1 MIEQEKSNTHKNI
14 FTHLLNSQNL
24 TVKFVLLGIL
34 SCTIFV
40 IPCDRTFSI
49 NDHTASAH
57 FFGGETVTIDDYQVV
72 FLTAPSSPAIGDN
85 STTLN
90 FSVLQNNS
98 NIYNIQSAVVITE
111 KNSGRIVEQIP
122 YRVYEFSDITLPYTF
137 QNTTDYTITLQTRIT
152 GDEKYQATP
161 LVASFD
167 ITVADPSSLIP
178 FNELMLFYVT
188 PVTLV
193 ITGIMIYL
201 HMKGKF

>member
-1 MIEQEKSNTHKNI
+1 
-14 FTHLLNSQNL
+14 
-24 TVKFVLLGIL
+24 
-34 SCTIFV
+34 V
-40 IPCDRTFSI
+40 IPCDRTSSI
-49 NDHTASAH
+49 NDHTAYAH
-57 FFGGETVTIDDYQVV
+57 FFGGETVTIDGYQVV
-72 FLTAPSSPAIGDN
+72 FLTAPSSPIIGDN

-98 NIYNIQSAVVITE
+98 NIYNIHSAVLITE

-137 QNTTDYTITLQTRIT
+137 QNATDYTITLQTRIT

-167 ITVADPSSLIP
+167 ITVADPSCLIP

-193 ITGIMIYL
+193 ITGIMVYL
-201 HMKGKF
+201 HVKGKF